1 MQAIAAGLSTE
12 HQDAIPN
19 PNLNPAAVG
28 FSHAAQNVN
37 SVVSATSQYAGVNSS
52 ALHAVTPLLYSKVL
66 SDRTGHDVYLKL
78 DCWQPSGS
86 FKIRGIG
93 AEIKSAYEKYG
104 DKTHIITSSG
114 GNAGL
119 AAAVAAKTLGVKC
132 TVIVPRRTEASI
144 VRTLKELGAEVDNDK
159 AEAWDDA
166 DRMARQILEREPEAT
181 YVHPF
186 EGAALT
192 KGHATLVDEIRVQLG
207 EAGVKDSRPDMI
219 VCSVGGGGLIRG
231 IIHGIEETAS
241 SHPEFGKPQLVGVQD
256 FGADSFSLSYNQ
268 WLRDGN
274 QGEPSVISIP
284 AIVSK
289 ATSMGAKT
297 SSATA
302 LLAACRYS
310 GLSTSSRENGSPT
323 KSLLSTLVVD
333 DAISGAAA
341 AQFYK
346 DHDIMVE
353 MACGAALVPVYQTR
367 ILDRLLDISAED
379 GSGTGPVKKTI
390 AIVVCGGSKID
401 EETLR
406 QYESEYGTADDGSSR
421 VMIDGQL
428 L

>member
-28 FSHAAQNVN
+28 SQHATDNVN
-37 SVVSATSQYAGVNSS
+37 SVVSATEQYAGSKSS

-66 SDRTGHDVYLKL
+66 SDRTGHNVYLKL

-93 AEIKSAYEKYG
+93 AEIMSAYVKYG
-104 DKTHIITSSG
+104 EKTHIITSSG

-144 VRTLKELGAEVDNDK
+144 VRTLKELGAEVDNNQ

-166 DRMARQILEREPEAT
+166 DRMARQILKREPEAT

-186 EGAALT
+186 EGDALT
-192 KGHATLVDEIRVQLG
+192 KGHATLIDEVRAQLG

-231 IIHGIEETAS
+231 IIQGIETTAS

-268 WLRDGN
+268 WLRDGAA
-274 QGEPSVISIP
+274 GEPNVISIP

-310 GLSTSSRENGSPT
+310 GLTADSRKDGSTA
-323 KSLLSTLVVD
+323 KSLLSTLIVD
-333 DAISGAAA
+333 DAISGSAA

-353 MACGAALVPVYQTR
+353 MACGAALVPVYQKR
-367 ILDRLLDISAED
+367 ILDQLLSTSGD
-379 GSGTGPVKKTI
+379 GPGTGATKKTI
-390 AIVVCGGSKID
+390 VIVVCGGSKID
-401 EETLR
+401 KETLQ
-406 QYESEYGTADDGSSR
+406 QYETEYGMADDGKSR

>member
-28 FSHAAQNVN
+28 SHHAKENIN
-37 SVVSATSQYAGVNSS
+37 SVVSATAQYVGPRSS
-52 ALHAVTPLLYSKVL
+52 SLHAVTPLLYSKVL

-93 AEIKSAYEKYG
+93 AEIMSAYVKYG

-186 EGAALT
+186 EGEALT
-192 KGHATLVDEIRVQLG
+192 KGHATLVEEIRVQLG

-231 IIHGIEETAS
+231 IIKGIEAAAS
-241 SHPEFGKPQLVGVQD
+241 DHPEFGKPQLVGVQD

-268 WLRDGN
+268 WLRDGAV
-274 QGEPSVISIP
+274 GEPNVISIP

-302 LLAACRYS
+302 LSAACRYS
-310 GLSTSSRENGSPT
+310 GLTTNSQANGATT
-323 KSLLSTLVVD
+323 KSLLSTLIVD

-353 MACGAALVPVYQTR
+353 MACGAALVPVYQKR
-367 ILDRLLDISAED
+367 ILDRLLSISED
-379 GSGTGPVKKTI
+379 GSGAGATKKKTI
-390 AIVVCGGSKID
+390 AIIVCGGSKID
-401 EETLR
+401 KETLQ
-406 QYESEYGTADDGSSR
+406 QYASEYGTADDGNSR